1 LKNFAAEQP
10 YQHAVYYLVAL
21 LAEQAWL
28 KEELLEATTCKHKR
42 ELVLFVKN
50 YFFSLFSKFL
60 LVLSTITAHINDIKH
75 IYLIFL

>member
-50 YFFSLFSKFL
+50 FFLSFL
-60 LVLSTITAHINDIKH
+60 N
-75 IYLIFL
+75 FF